1 MVAQF
6 LAHKP
11 DNFALLKDSYIL
23 SFLKLLKFWP
33 WMQIRQAKNC
43 FPSPKIYRDF
53 RETGPRGQFLEN
65 PGKPSPFDSKDRGF
79 KSFASSMIELSVS
92 ETKCSSL
99 LARTRALIL
108 YISIWIF
115 DFGPKKLPG
124 LSRNG
129 PQVRSHSPFQPSLD
143 STDWKGQ

>member
-33 WMQIRQAKNC
+33 WMQIWQAKNC
-43 FPSPKIYRDF
+43 FPSPKTYRDF

-65 PGKPSPFDSKDRGF
+65 PGKPSPFIVKIEVSKV
-79 KSFASSMIELSVS
+79 LH
-92 ETKCSSL
+92 
-99 LARTRALIL
+99 LA
-108 YISIWIF
+108 W
-115 DFGPKKLPG
+115 
-124 LSRNG
+124 
-129 PQVRSHSPFQPSLD
+129 
-143 STDWKGQ
+143 